1 MMIKNVFVNA
11 ERTSLPLTRIALC
24 LDCEQCFELGRAAC
38 PACGSETWAPVARF
52 LHKSTRDLELFGL
65 APRLS

>member
-1 MMIKNVFVNA
+1 MMIRNVFVNA

-24 LDCEQCFELGRAAC
+24 LDCEQCFELGRAGC

-52 LHKSTRDLELFGL
+52 LEKSPRDLDLFGL
-65 APRLS
+65 PTQLG